1 MKKIP
6 NNKSIENKNMNIY
19 QNMKYNQNYIKINNI
34 SNSRNCNVT
43 TKRNNIKISFKYNNN
58 KILNMI
64 MIIYLIILLFQGI
77 LCSESIITITINESG
92 EQKILS
98 DNFNFLPDQVFIND
112 VSQSSPI
119 KKKYSLSSPEN
130 TIKMIWN
137 TQLTNCS
144 NMFNGL
150 SKIIKIDL
158 SQFDSSKVLDLSR
171 MFFKCFGITEID
183 LRNFDTH
190 SVKTMEEMFSHC
202 IALTSLDL
210 SSFNT
215 ELVEDMGSMFYECDS
230 LLYLD
235 LTYFRTPSLTNMLY
249 TFADCD
255 KLISI
260 DLSTFN
266 TSKVKDMNGLFC
278 WCQSLISVDLS
289 NFDTSL
295 VTNMISF
302 FYKCKSLLF
311 VNLNSFTDKSV
322 KDSDS
327 IASMFDDVPNYL
339 IYCVNE
345 KNISKILPQIKTRS
359 SNNDCSNICFSNK
372 KIKINL
378 EEHKCEEDIPECSQY
393 LYNNTC
399 YDKCPIRTKI
409 SSNNVHLCVD
419 LKCNKYY
426 NYNQDGCIDTIDEG
440 YYENDTILKT
450 IDKCDDDC
458 ETCDKKGDSINSNC
472 KTCKSNKFFY
482 NGNCLTNC
490 KNGYYKDSL
499 NNNICKCLSNIKCK
513 ICNDESIE
521 YNLCISCNDGYYPKE
536 NDPSHNLS
544 YINCYNNLEGYYLDN
559 NTIYKKCYSTCKSCN
574 EKGNETNNNCI
585 ECIDNYIFINDTEIV
600 SNNCYEKCNYYFYL
614 DSSRNYHCTNNE
626 KCPDNLKLIKEKN
639 KCVDNCKKYDYKY
652 EFNNTCFEK
661 CPNGTHIS
669 AENSYLCEEDLV
681 CPKYYNYNRTEC
693 INEIPNGYFLN
704 NSELNTIDKCD
715 DDCETC
721 DKKGDSI
728 NSNCKTC
735 KSNKFFYNGNC
746 LLNCING
753 YYTDSLNNNI
763 CKCLSNIKCK
773 ICNDESVGYN
783 LCISCNDDYYP
794 KENDSSNN
802 LSYINCYNN
811 LEGYYLDNN
820 TIYKKCYSTCKSC
833 NEKGDETNN
842 NCIECIDN
850 YIFINDSEI
859 KTNCYEKCEYYYYFD
874 SSNKYH
880 CTETNECPNEYK
892 ILIKEKNKCINI
904 CKNDKDYKYEF
915 NNTCYKNCPDETF
928 PSFFICEYKS
938 LINNKVS
945 EECNPEKLFN
955 NICGTFNMSSSYKD
969 KMINDIQKE
978 ISNGTIKIFSL
989 IDNNGKAKDLLAKED
1004 KILYQVTTSFNQF
1017 VIKYNFTS
1025 TINLRKCEDILR
1037 EIYLIDP
1044 NIPLFILKIEKYQE
1058 GYYIPI
1064 IEYEVYNPING
1075 EKLNL
1080 NYCNQTTIYITIPVT
1095 INEDILFKH
1104 NISSPYYN
1112 DQCNRYTSR
1121 NNTDIILKD
1130 RRNDYI
1136 ENNMFLCEKNC
1147 ILNSYNYTTK
1157 KVICECKAKTI
1168 FTLYSN
1174 IIFDKDKFLTKFTD
1188 IKTSSNLGVI
1198 FCYKLLF
1205 TKDGLKLNIGSY
1217 IQISIIFIHI
1227 ILLFLFCIKGF
1238 KIFKNIISKIIS
1250 GKEKLNNKNIIN
1262 NENNIKIENNNNG
1275 ENSKNIITK
1284 IKRENP
1290 NNPIKKI
1297 KYKKNKIIII

>member
-1 MKKIP
+1 M
-6 NNKSIENKNMNIY
+6 
-19 QNMKYNQNYIKINNI
+19 
-34 SNSRNCNVT
+34 
-43 TKRNNIKISFKYNNN
+43 
-58 KILNMI
+58 
-64 MIIYLIILLFQGI
+64 
-77 LCSESIITITINESG
+77 
-92 EQKILS
+92 
-98 DNFNFLPDQVFIND
+98 D
-112 VSQSSPI
+112 
-119 KKKYSLSSPEN
+119 
-130 TIKMIWN
+130 
-137 TQLTNCS
+137 
-144 NMFNGL
+144 
-150 SKIIKIDL
+150 
-158 SQFDSSKVLDLSR
+158 
-171 MFFKCFGITEID
+171 
-183 LRNFDTH
+183 
-190 SVKTMEEMFSHC
+190 
-202 IALTSLDL
+202 
-210 SSFNT
+210 
-215 ELVEDMGSMFYECDS
+215 
-230 LLYLD
+230 
-235 LTYFRTPSLTNMLY
+235 
-249 TFADCD
+249 
-255 KLISI
+255 
-260 DLSTFN
+260 
-266 TSKVKDMNGLFC
+266 
-278 WCQSLISVDLS
+278 
-289 NFDTSL
+289 
-295 VTNMISF
+295 
-302 FYKCKSLLF
+302 
-311 VNLNSFTDKSV
+311 
-322 KDSDS
+322 
-327 IASMFDDVPNYL
+327 
-339 IYCVNE
+339 
-345 KNISKILPQIKTRS
+345 
-359 SNNDCSNICFSNK
+359 
-372 KIKINL
+372 
-378 EEHKCEEDIPECSQY
+378 
-393 LYNNTC
+393 
-399 YDKCPIRTKI
+399 
-409 SSNNVHLCVD
+409 
-419 LKCNKYY
+419 
-426 NYNQDGCIDTIDEG
+426 
-440 YYENDTILKT
+440 
-450 IDKCDDDC
+450 
-458 ETCDKKGDSINSNC
+458 
-472 KTCKSNKFFY
+472 NKFLD
-482 NGNCLTNC
+482 NGNCLLSC
-490 KNGYYKDSL
+490 DNGYFTDSL
-499 NNNICKCLSNIKCK
+499 NNKICKCSSNIKCK
-513 ICNDESIE
+513 ACNDESI
-521 YNLCISCNDGYYPKE
+521 GY
-536 NDPSHNLS
+536 D
-544 YINCYNNLEGYYLDN
+544 
-559 NTIYKKCYSTCKSCN
+559 
-574 EKGNETNNNCI
+574 
-585 ECIDNYIFINDTEIV
+585 
-600 SNNCYEKCNYYFYL
+600 
-614 DSSRNYHCTNNE
+614 
-626 KCPDNLKLIKEKN
+626 
-639 KCVDNCKKYDYKY
+639 
-652 EFNNTCFEK
+652 
-661 CPNGTHIS
+661 
-669 AENSYLCEEDLV
+669 
-681 CPKYYNYNRTEC
+681 
-693 INEIPNGYFLN
+693 
-704 NSELNTIDKCD
+704 
-715 DDCETC
+715 
-721 DKKGDSI
+721 
-728 NSNCKTC
+728 
-735 KSNKFFYNGNC
+735 
-746 LLNCING
+746 
-753 YYTDSLNNNI
+753 
-763 CKCLSNIKCK
+763 
-773 ICNDESVGYN
+773 

-1025 TINLRKCEDILR
+1025 TIDLRKCEDILR

-1174 IIFDKDKFLTKFTD
+1174 NIFDKDKFLTKFTD

-1297 KYKKNKIIII
+1297 KYKKKQNNNNLSKINELLTSGATSNDKSNSHKILKSSDKNLSLLNIPPNNNNNSKIRKIKKKIIVKIKFNDNEMNSLSYEKALKYDKRNYLQYYLSLLRTKHLLIFTFCNNNDYNSMIIKICLLFFSFSLYFTVNTLFFTDNTMHKIYEDEGRFDFIYQIPQIFYSTAISTVINIIIKYLSLSERNIIELKKAKINYLNQKSKNILKCLKIKFFFFFIFSFLFLSIFWYYVSCFCAVYINTQLFLIKDTLISFSLTLIYPFFINLLPGIFRIISLNPKNNRENLYKFSQLLQKI